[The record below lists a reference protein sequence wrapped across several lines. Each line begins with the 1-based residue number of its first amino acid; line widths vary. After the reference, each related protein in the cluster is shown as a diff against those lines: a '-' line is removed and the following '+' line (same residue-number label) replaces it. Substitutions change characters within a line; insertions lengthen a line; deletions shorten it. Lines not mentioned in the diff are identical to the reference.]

1 MGRLLL
7 IRHAQASFLSPNYD
21 KLSDLGE
28 KQACLLGEYWA
39 KRNTGFDR
47 AWTGPCVRHEDT
59 ARLARDACVHAGL
72 QFPEPV
78 VAPEFDEYQGDEV
91 LQRSLPRLLESSDR
105 IRELHKAF
113 EKSDGS
119 YEKFKTFQKM
129 FEAVISMWVDG
140 KISPDCVESWAE
152 FSIRVN
158 QGLTHILSASRHG
171 ERVVVFTSGGPIAL
185 ALRRALQLTPQNT
198 LEVSWMSQNC
208 SVSEFLFS
216 KDRFTLSTFNSFP
229 HLDDSTLQT
238 YR

>member
-7 IRHAQASFLSPNYD
+7 IRHAQASFLSQNYD

-28 KQACLLGEYWA
+28 KQARLLGEYWA

-47 AWTGPCVRHEDT
+47 AWTGPCVRHKDT

-78 VAPEFDEYQGDEV
+78 VVPEFDEYQGDEV

-113 EKSDGS
+113 EKSDGY

-140 KISPDCVESWAE
+140 KISPDGVESWTE

-185 ALRRALQLTPQNT
+185 AVQRALQLTPQNT
-198 LEVSWMSQNC
+198 LQVSWMSQNC

>member
-7 IRHAQASFLSPNYD
+7 IRHAQASFLSQNYD

-47 AWTGPCVRHEDT
+47 AWTGPCVRHKDT

-91 LQRSLPRLLESSDR
+91 LQRGLPRLLASSDR
-105 IRELHKAF
+105 IRQLHKAF

-140 KISPDCVESWAE
+140 KIDPEGVESWAE

-185 ALRRALQLTPQNT
+185 AVQRALQLTPQNT
-198 LEVSWMSQNC
+198 LQVSWMSQNC
-208 SVSEFLFS
+208 SVGEFLFS

>member
-7 IRHAQASFLSPNYD
+7 IRHAQASFLSQNYD

-28 KQACLLGEYWA
+28 KQARLLGEYWA

-47 AWTGPCVRHEDT
+47 AWTGPCVRHKDT
-59 ARLARDACVHAGL
+59 ARLARDTCLHAGL

-78 VAPEFDEYQGDEV
+78 VVQEFDEYQGDEV
-91 LQRSLPRLLESSDR
+91 LQRSLPRLLENSDK
-105 IRELHKAF
+105 IRELHMAF
-113 EKSDGS
+113 EKSNGS
-119 YEKFKTFQKM
+119 HERFKTFHKM
-129 FEAVISMWVDG
+129 FEAVISMWVNG
-140 KISPDCVESWAE
+140 KIGPDGVESWTE

-158 QGLTHILSASRHG
+158 QGLTRILSACRHG

-185 ALRRALQLTPQNT
+185 AVQRALQLTPQNT
-198 LEVSWMSQNC
+198 LQVSWMSQNC

-216 KDRFTLSTFNSFP
+216 KDRFTLSTFNSFS
-229 HLDDSTLQT
+229 HLDNSSLQT

>member
-1 MGRLLL
+1 MGSLLL
-7 IRHAQASFLSPNYD
+7 VRHAQASFLSQNYD

-39 KRNTGFDR
+39 KHNAGFDR
-47 AWTGPCVRHEDT
+47 AWTGPCVRHKDT
-59 ARLARDACVHAGL
+59 ARLARDLCVHAGL

-78 VAPEFDEYQGDEV
+78 LVPEFDEYQGDEV

-140 KISPDCVESWAE
+140 KISPDGVESWAE

-185 ALRRALQLTPQNT
+185 AVQRALQLTPQNT
-198 LEVSWMSQNC
+198 LQVSWMSQNC

>member
-7 IRHAQASFLSPNYD
+7 IRHAQASFLSQNYD
-21 KLSDLGE
+21 QLSDLGE
-28 KQACLLGEYWA
+28 KQARLLGEYWA

-47 AWTGPCVRHEDT
+47 AWTGPCVRHKDT

-78 VAPEFDEYQGDEV
+78 VVPEFDEYQGDEV

-113 EKSDGS
+113 EKSDGP

-140 KISPDCVESWAE
+140 KISPDGVESWAE

-158 QGLTHILSASRHG
+158 QGLTHILSACRQG

-185 ALRRALQLTPQNT
+185 AVQRALQLTPQNT
-198 LEVSWMSQNC
+198 LQVSWMSQNC

-216 KDRFTLSTFNSFP
+216 KDRFTLSTFNSFS
-229 HLDDSTLQT
+229 HLDNSSLQT

>member
-7 IRHAQASFLSPNYD
+7 IRHAQASFLSQNYD
-21 KLSDLGE
+21 QLSDLGE
-28 KQACLLGEYWA
+28 KQARLLGEYWA

-47 AWTGPCVRHEDT
+47 AWTGPCVRHKDT
-59 ARLARDACVHAGL
+59 ARLARDACVHAGQ

-78 VAPEFDEYQGDEV
+78 VVPEFDEYQGDEV

-113 EKSDGS
+113 EKSDGP

-140 KISPDCVESWAE
+140 KISPDGVESWTE

-158 QGLTHILSASRHG
+158 QGLTQIFSASRHG
-171 ERVVVFTSGGPIAL
+171 GAGCRFHFWRP
-185 ALRRALQLTPQNT
+185 
-198 LEVSWMSQNC
+198 
-208 SVSEFLFS
+208 
-216 KDRFTLSTFNSFP
+216 DRFGSATCFAAHFAKHAASIVDVSKLFCQRISFFQRP
-229 HLDDSTLQT
+229 LHS
-238 YR
+238 

>member
-1 MGRLLL
+1 MGRLLF
-7 IRHAQASFLSPNYD
+7 IRHAQASFLSQNYD

-28 KQACLLGEYWA
+28 KQARLLGEYWA

-47 AWTGPCVRHEDT
+47 AWTGPCVRHKDT
-59 ARLARDACVHAGL
+59 ARLAREACVHVGL

-78 VAPEFDEYQGDEV
+78 VVPEFDEYQGDEV
-91 LQRSLPRLLESSDR
+91 LQRSLARLLESSDR
-105 IRELHKAF
+105 IRELHEAF

-140 KISPDCVESWAE
+140 KISPDGVESWTE

-158 QGLTHILSASRHG
+158 QGLTHILSACRQG

-185 ALRRALQLTPQNT
+185 AVQRALQLTSQNT
-198 LEVSWMSQNC
+198 LQVSWMSQNC

-216 KDRFTLSTFNSFP
+216 KDRFTLSTFNSFS
-229 HLDDSTLQT
+229 HLDNSSLQT

>member
-1 MGRLLL
+1 MGRLLF
-7 IRHAQASFLSPNYD
+7 IRHAQASFLSQNYD

-28 KQACLLGEYWA
+28 KQARLLGGYWA

-47 AWTGPCVRHEDT
+47 AWTGPCVRHKDT
-59 ARLARDACVHAGL
+59 ARLARDACVHVGL

-78 VAPEFDEYQGDEV
+78 VVPEFDEYQGDEV

-140 KISPDCVESWAE
+140 KISPDGVESWTE

-158 QGLTHILSASRHG
+158 QRLTQILSAGRHG

-185 ALRRALQLTPQNT
+185 AVQRALQLTPQNT
-198 LEVSWMSQNC
+198 LQVSWMSQNC
-208 SVSEFLFS
+208 SLSEFLFS

>member
-7 IRHAQASFLSPNYD
+7 IRHAQASFLSQNYD

-28 KQACLLGEYWA
+28 KQARLLGEYWA
-39 KRNTGFDR
+39 RRNTGFDR
-47 AWTGPCVRHEDT
+47 AWTGPCVRHKDT

-91 LQRSLPRLLESSDR
+91 LQRSLPYLLESSDK
-105 IRELHKAF
+105 IRELHGAF

-119 YEKFKTFQKM
+119 HERFKTFQKM
-129 FEAVISMWVDG
+129 FEAVIGMWVDG
-140 KISPDCVESWAE
+140 KISSDGVESWTE
-152 FSIRVN
+152 FSVRVN
-158 QGLTHILSASRHG
+158 QGLTRFLSAGGHG
-171 ERVVVFTSGGPIAL
+171 ERVVIFTSGGPIAL
-185 ALRRALQLTPQNT
+185 AVQRALQLTPQNT
-198 LEVSWMSQNC
+198 LQVSWMSQNC

-216 KDRFTLSTFNSFP
+216 KGRFTLSTFNSFP
-229 HLDDSTLQT
+229 HLDDSSLQT

>member
-7 IRHAQASFLSPNYD
+7 IRHAQASFLSQNYD

-28 KQACLLGEYWA
+28 KQARLLGEYWA

-47 AWTGPCVRHEDT
+47 ACTGPCVRHKDT
-59 ARLARDACVHAGL
+59 ARLAGDACVHGGL

-78 VAPEFDEYQGDEV
+78 VVPEFDEYQGDEV
-91 LQRSLPRLLESSDR
+91 LQRSLPRLLESSDK
-105 IRELHKAF
+105 IRELHMAF
-113 EKSDGS
+113 EKSNGS
-119 YEKFKTFQKM
+119 RERFKTFQKM

-140 KISPDCVESWAE
+140 KISPDSVESWTE

-158 QGLTHILSASRHG
+158 QGLTHILSASRVG

-185 ALRRALQLTPQNT
+185 AVQRALQLTPQNT
-198 LEVSWMSQNC
+198 LQVSWMSQNC

-216 KDRFTLSTFNSFP
+216 KDRFTLSTFNSFS
-229 HLDDSTLQT
+229 HLDNSSLQT

>member
-7 IRHAQASFLSPNYD
+7 IRHAQASFLSQNYD
-21 KLSDLGE
+21 QLSDLGE
-28 KQACLLGEYWA
+28 KQARLLGEYWA

-47 AWTGPCVRHEDT
+47 AWTGPCVRHKDT
-59 ARLARDACVHAGL
+59 ARLARDTCVHAGL

-78 VAPEFDEYQGDEV
+78 VVPEFDEYQGDEV

-140 KISPDCVESWAE
+140 KISPDGVESWTE

-158 QGLTHILSASRHG
+158 QGLTHILSACGQG

-185 ALRRALQLTPQNT
+185 AMQRALQLTPQKT
-198 LEVSWMSQNC
+198 LQVSWMSQNC

>member
-1 MGRLLL
+1 MGRLLF
-7 IRHAQASFLSPNYD
+7 IRHAQASFLSQNYD

-28 KQACLLGEYWA
+28 KQARLLGGYWA

-47 AWTGPCVRHEDT
+47 AWTGPCVRHKDT
-59 ARLARDACVHAGL
+59 ARLARDACVHVGL

-78 VAPEFDEYQGDEV
+78 VVPEFDEYQGDEV
-91 LQRSLPRLLESSDR
+91 LQRSLAGLLESSDR

-140 KISPDCVESWAE
+140 KISPDGVESWTE

-158 QGLTHILSASRHG
+158 QRLTQILSASRHG

-185 ALRRALQLTPQNT
+185 AVQRALQLTPQNT
-198 LEVSWMSQNC
+198 LQVSWMSQNC
-208 SVSEFLFS
+208 SLSEFLFS

>member
-7 IRHAQASFLSPNYD
+7 IRHAQASFLSQNYD

-39 KRNTGFDR
+39 KHNAGFDR
-47 AWTGPCVRHEDT
+47 AWTGPCVRHKDT

-78 VAPEFDEYQGDEV
+78 VVSEFDEYQGDEV

-140 KISPDCVESWAE
+140 KISPDGVESWAE

-185 ALRRALQLTPQNT
+185 AVQRALQLTPQNT
-198 LEVSWMSQNC
+198 LQVSWMSQNC

-229 HLDDSTLQT
+229 HLDDSSLQT

>member
-7 IRHAQASFLSPNYD
+7 IRHAQASFLSQNYD

-28 KQACLLGEYWA
+28 KQARLLGEYWA

-47 AWTGPCVRHEDT
+47 AWTGPCVRHKDT
-59 ARLARDACVHAGL
+59 ARLARNACVHAGL

-78 VAPEFDEYQGDEV
+78 VVPEFDEYQGDEV
-91 LQRSLPRLLESSDR
+91 LQRSLPHLFGSSDK
-105 IRELHKAF
+105 IRELHRAF
-113 EKSDGS
+113 EKSNGS
-119 YEKFKTFQKM
+119 RERFKTFQKM

-140 KISPDCVESWAE
+140 KISPDGVESWAE
-152 FSIRVN
+152 FSSRVN
-158 QGLTHILSASRHG
+158 QGLTHILSTSRHG

-185 ALRRALQLTPQNT
+185 AVQRAFQLTPQNT
-198 LEVSWMSQNC
+198 LQLSWMSQNC

-216 KDRFTLSTFNSFP
+216 KDRFTLSTFNSFS
-229 HLDDSTLQT
+229 HLDNSSLQT

>member
-7 IRHAQASFLSPNYD
+7 IRHAQASFLSQNYD

-28 KQACLLGEYWA
+28 KQARLLGEYWA

-47 AWTGPCVRHEDT
+47 AWTGPCVRHKDT

-78 VAPEFDEYQGDEV
+78 VVQEFDEYQGDEV
-91 LQRSLPRLLESSDR
+91 LQRCLPRLLESSDR

-119 YEKFKTFQKM
+119 REKFKTFQKM

-140 KISPDCVESWAE
+140 KISPDGVESWTE

-158 QGLTHILSASRHG
+158 QCLTRILSASRQG

-185 ALRRALQLTPQNT
+185 AVQRALQLTAQNT
-198 LEVSWMSQNC
+198 LQVSWMSQNC
-208 SVSEFLFS
+208 SISEFLFS

>member
-7 IRHAQASFLSPNYD
+7 IRHAQASFLSQNYD

-28 KQACLLGEYWA
+28 KQARLLGEYWA

-47 AWTGPCVRHEDT
+47 AWTGPCVRHKDT
-59 ARLARDACVHAGL
+59 ARLARDACVYAGL

-78 VAPEFDEYQGDEV
+78 VLLEFDEYQGDEV

-113 EKSDGS
+113 EKSNGS

-140 KISPDCVESWAE
+140 KISPDGVESWTE

-158 QGLTHILSASRHG
+158 QRLTQILSAGRHG

-185 ALRRALQLTPQNT
+185 AAQRALQLTPQNT
-198 LEVSWMSQNC
+198 LQVSWMSQNC

-229 HLDDSTLQT
+229 HLGDSTLQT

>member
-7 IRHAQASFLSPNYD
+7 IRHAQASFLSQNYD
-21 KLSDLGE
+21 QLSDLGE
-28 KQACLLGEYWA
+28 KQARLLGEYWA

-47 AWTGPCVRHEDT
+47 AWTGPCVRHKDT
-59 ARLARDACVHAGL
+59 ARLARDACVHAGQ

-78 VAPEFDEYQGDEV
+78 VVPEFDEYQGDEV

-113 EKSDGS
+113 EKSDGP

-140 KISPDCVESWAE
+140 KISPDGVESWTE

-158 QGLTHILSASRHG
+158 QGLTHILSACRQG

-185 ALRRALQLTPQNT
+185 AVQRSLQLTPQNT
-198 LEVSWMSQNC
+198 LQVSWMSQNC

-216 KDRFTLSTFNSFP
+216 KDRFTLSTFNSFS
-229 HLDDSTLQT
+229 HLDNSSLQT

>member
-7 IRHAQASFLSPNYD
+7 IRHAQASFLSQNYD
-21 KLSDLGE
+21 KLSDLGK
-28 KQACLLGEYWA
+28 KQARLLGEYWA

-47 AWTGPCVRHEDT
+47 AWTGPCVRHKDT

-72 QFPEPV
+72 QFPESV
-78 VAPEFDEYQGDEV
+78 VVPEFDEYQGDEV

-140 KISPDCVESWAE
+140 KISPDGVESWTQ
-152 FSIRVN
+152 FSTRVN
-158 QGLTHILSASRHG
+158 QGLTQILSASRHG

-185 ALRRALQLTPQNT
+185 AVQRALQLTPQNT
-198 LEVSWMSQNC
+198 LRVSWMSQNC

-216 KDRFTLSTFNSFP
+216 KDRFTLSIFNSFP

>member
-7 IRHAQASFLSPNYD
+7 IRHAQASFLSQNYD

-39 KRNTGFDR
+39 KHNAGFDR
-47 AWTGPCVRHEDT
+47 AWTGPCVRHKDT
-59 ARLARDACVHAGL
+59 ARLARHACVHAGL
-72 QFPEPV
+72 QFPEPAV
-78 VAPEFDEYQGDEV
+78 VPEFDEYQGDEV

-140 KISPDCVESWAE
+140 KISPDGVESWTE

-158 QGLTHILSASRHG
+158 QGLTHILSACRQG

-185 ALRRALQLTPQNT
+185 AVQRSLQLTPQNT
-198 LEVSWMSQNC
+198 LQVSWMSQNC

-229 HLDDSTLQT
+229 HLDDSTLPT

>member
-7 IRHAQASFLSPNYD
+7 IRHAQASFLSQNYD

-28 KQACLLGEYWA
+28 KQARLLGEYWA

-47 AWTGPCVRHEDT
+47 AWTGPCVCHKDT
-59 ARLARDACVHAGL
+59 ARFARDACVHVGL

-78 VAPEFDEYQGDEV
+78 VVPEFDEYQGDEV

-113 EKSDGS
+113 EKSDGY

-140 KISPDCVESWAE
+140 KISPDGVESWTE

-185 ALRRALQLTPQNT
+185 AVQRALQLTPQNT
-198 LEVSWMSQNC
+198 LQVSWMSQNC